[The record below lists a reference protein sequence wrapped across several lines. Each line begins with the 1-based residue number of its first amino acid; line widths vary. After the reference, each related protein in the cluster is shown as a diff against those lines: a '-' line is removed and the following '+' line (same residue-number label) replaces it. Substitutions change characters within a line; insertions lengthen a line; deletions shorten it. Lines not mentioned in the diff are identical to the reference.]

1 MNIGTRRAAVIG
13 AFVGVVCVGA
23 IVAAVILGDDL
34 RGSAQREAADDGPVL
49 AALVL
54 PDAEGVLTVRQVELV
69 ERTGD
74 TLRLT
79 SVDPLA
85 PATVPGTSASTLAE
99 TYAFGGGD
107 GLTSAYAATGLYPVA
122 GWIVV
127 GPDGWLRL
135 SEGRPISVPLERDV
149 EVFDGESLYS
159 FPETGASVPP
169 GQIAKL
175 MDGVAFLT
183 DAERKRVREY
193 LGTVLVAGLVRG
205 YRIHDEDIETNLD
218 AEQLDRVFAE
228 VKSAPVRADREP

>member
-1 MNIGTRRAAVIG
+1 MNFGTRRAAVIG
-13 AFVGVVCVGA
+13 ALVGLACVGA
-23 IVAAVILGDDL
+23 VVAAVVLGEF
-34 RGSAQREAADDGPVL
+34 RGGAQRGAADGPVL

-85 PATVPGTSASTLAE
+85 RATVPGTSASTLAE

-107 GLTSAYAATGLYPVA
+107 GLAAAYSATGLYPVT

-135 SEGRPISVPLERDV
+135 TEGKPISLPLERDV
-149 EVFDGESLYS
+149 EVFDGADLYS

-169 GQIAKL
+169 GQVAKL

-183 DAERKRVREY
+183 SAERERVRES
-193 LGTVLVAGLVRG
+193 LGAILVAGLVRKH
-205 YRIHDEDIETNLD
+205 RTQDADIETNLD
-218 AEQLDRVFAE
+218 AEQLAGVFAG
-228 VKSAPVRADREP
+228 VKSEPVRADREP